1 MDEEFNKFFEPVG
14 GSVDMQIA
22 DVDNGVIEDMIRDA
36 QTTKTNYFQTLEFR
50 YRPYIPENMY
60 VMLDEGAKMPVRST
74 GGSAGYDLSAKED
87 SRIKPGHTGAVD
99 TGVYIAIPRGWVGLV
114 LERSSLHKIGLGLA
128 NKVGVIDSD
137 YRGPIVLMLHNY
149 SPDDALISHGQR
161 LAQLVIVPF
170 ADPDLIE
177 VGNLDETERG
187 DGGFGSTGRN

>member
-1 MDEEFNKFFEPVG
+1 MDEEYDRFFEPVG

-22 DVDNGVIEDMIRDA
+22 DVDSGVIEDMIRDA

-74 GGSAGYDLSAKED
+74 GGSAGYDLSAMD
-87 SRIKPGHTGAVD
+87 NVRIEPGLTGAVD
-99 TGVYIAIPRGWVGLV
+99 TGVHVAIPRGWVGLV
-114 LERSSLHKIGLGLA
+114 LERSSLHRRGLGLA

-149 SPDDALISHGQR
+149 SPDGALIRYGER

-170 ADPDLIE
+170 ADPELIE
-177 VGNLDETERG
+177 VGSLDETERG